1 MICSMML
8 FAAFAD
14 TPPPNVKTLR
24 KEVLLAIEKPKLTDS
39 LYHKL
44 EQVSPKPPIII
55 GYVAMLEA
63 LKAKHAWNPYS
74 KFNYLGKSKKTFQ
87 KAVLADPD
95 NMEIRFMRFSVEH
108 FLPSYLGYSKNL
120 KSDKAVIIEQLKKPS
135 KDKEYEKSVVK
146 FLIESKRCTAAENQE
161 LRTKMKSLS

>member
-1 MICSMML
+1 ML
-8 FAAFAD
+8 LSSFAD
-14 TPPPNVKTLR
+14 TNSLNVKTLR
-24 KEVLLAIEKPKLTDS
+24 KEVLLAIEEPKLTDS
-39 LYHKL
+39 LYNKL
-44 EQVSPKPPIII
+44 EQISPKPPIII

-74 KFNYLGKSKKTFQ
+74 KFNYLGKSKRTFQ
-87 KAVLADPD
+87 KAVSADPA

-120 KSDKAVIIEQLKKPS
+120 RRDKEVIIQQLKKPS

-146 FLIESKRCTAAENQE
+146 FLIESKRCTAAQNQQ
-161 LRTKMKSLS
+161 LKSKMKSLS